1 MTTLDSSNIVNPV
14 VNYIDNSLDATFGA
28 LADPTRRSI
37 LERLISGESSVTALA
52 EPFDMSL
59 PAVSKHLRVLE
70 KAGLLTQEK
79 DGRVRRCRVDAAPM
93 KAAADWIGRYRKFWE
108 EQLDSL
114 ATYIDRMRE
123 EENEQDDGSD
133 DSARNSIGDDATDKQ
148 DH

>member
-1 MTTLDSSNIVNPV
+1 MTTRRSAPIFNQMVKYLNNT
-14 VNYIDNSLDATFGA
+14 LDATFGA

-37 LERLISGESSVTALA
+37 LERLIGGESSVTSLA

-79 DGRVRRCRVDAAPM
+79 DGRVRRCRMDAGPM
-93 KAAADWIGRYRKFWE
+93 KEASDWVGRYRIVWE

-114 ATYIDRMRE
+114 ADCIEQMQSE
-123 EENEQDDGSD
+123 EKEKEDHPDDA
-133 DSARNSIGDDATDKQ
+133 ARNGI
-148 DH
+148 

>member
-1 MTTLDSSNIVNPV
+1 MTTRRSALIFNQMVKYLSNT
-14 VNYIDNSLDATFGA
+14 LDATFGA

-37 LERLISGESSVTALA
+37 LERLIGGESSVTSLA

-79 DGRVRRCRVDAAPM
+79 DGRVRRCRMDAGPM
-93 KAAADWIGRYRKFWE
+93 KEASDWVGRYRIVWE

-114 ATYIDRMRE
+114 ADYIEQMQSE
-123 EENEQDDGSD
+123 EKEKEDHPDDA
-133 DSARNSIGDDATDKQ
+133 ARNGI
-148 DH
+148 

>member
-1 MTTLDSSNIVNPV
+1 MTTRRSALIFNQMVKYLSNT
-14 VNYIDNSLDATFGA
+14 LDATFGA

-37 LERLISGESSVTALA
+37 LERLIAGEASVTSLA

-79 DGRVRRCRVDAAPM
+79 DGRVRRCRMDAGPM
-93 KAAADWIGRYRKFWE
+93 KEASVWVGRYRIFWE

-114 ATYIDRMRE
+114 ADYIEQMQSE
-123 EENEQDDGSD
+123 EKEKEDHPDDA
-133 DSARNSIGDDATDKQ
+133 ARNGI
-148 DH
+148 